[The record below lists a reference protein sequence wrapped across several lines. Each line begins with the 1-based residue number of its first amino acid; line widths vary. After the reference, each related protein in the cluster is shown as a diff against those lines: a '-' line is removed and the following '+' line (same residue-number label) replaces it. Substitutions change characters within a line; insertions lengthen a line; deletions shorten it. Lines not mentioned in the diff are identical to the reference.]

1 MTTLLMV
8 KGHPKTAEQSFS
20 MKGFDK
26 FLEVYRAIHPDDDVQ
41 IIDVFHDDVPEIDD
55 DMMTG
60 WAQLQSGIAFT
71 DLSTAA
77 QAKITRFNELT
88 EQFMAADKIVLAN
101 PLWNLMIPTKVK
113 AWIDTTVIT
122 GKTLKYAATGAVGL
136 VSGKKLLHIQANGG
150 IYEGNDPASRY
161 VKDIFNF
168 IGLTDFESVYV
179 EGQAYA
185 PQNADVIL
193 NDALVKIE
201 NIAKTF

>member
-26 FLEVYRAIHPDDDVQ
+26 FLEVYRATHPDDDVQ

-88 EQFMAADKIVLAN
+88 EH
-101 PLWNLMIPTKVK
+101 LWQQIKSYLQIHYGT
-113 AWIDTTVIT
+113 
-122 GKTLKYAATGAVGL
+122 
-136 VSGKKLLHIQANGG
+136 
-150 IYEGNDPASRY
+150 
-161 VKDIFNF
+161 
-168 IGLTDFESVYV
+168 
-179 EGQAYA
+179 
-185 PQNADVIL
+185 
-193 NDALVKIE
+193 
-201 NIAKTF
+201 